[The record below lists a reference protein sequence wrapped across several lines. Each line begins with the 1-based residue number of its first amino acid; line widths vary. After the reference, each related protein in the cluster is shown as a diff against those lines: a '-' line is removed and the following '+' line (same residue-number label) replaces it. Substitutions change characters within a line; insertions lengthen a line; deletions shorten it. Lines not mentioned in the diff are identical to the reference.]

1 MSSGVYPYDLVP
13 FRSTSVP
20 GADCRRIEVTA
31 RLFGLAASPCTR
43 ARVLELGCGS
53 AANLIPLALE
63 YPEAN
68 FIGCDLS
75 RSALASAQRIIAGL
89 GITNVELRRVDIC
102 DVDDGWGCFDYILC
116 NDVFSWVSP
125 GVRQKILTIN
135 GRNLAPHGV
144 GQISY
149 DALPGWHL
157 LGIARDMMRYHAARL
172 SDPRQAVDQARAI
185 LAMGAAVQDQKTG
198 PYAELLREEYSF
210 SAGSATS
217 SSTTWCFPSSTS
229 RSIST
234 SSST

>member
-43 ARVLELGCGS
+43 ARV
-53 AANLIPLALE
+53 LE

-116 NDVFSWVSP
+116 NDVFSWVSS

-157 LGIARDMMRYHAARL
+157 LGIALDMMRYHAARL